1 MGFFNELIKGVAQ
14 GYSEAPSTQR
24 KKLDWAYEE
33 LEETPY
39 LHSSK
44 YLYELVDE
52 AETQDDLFSVFEHL
66 ERHQTHGIE
75 SYDKLFG
82 TAAKKYKKLGK
93 GD

>member
-1 MGFFNELIKGVAQ
+1 MGFFDELIKGVAE
-14 GYSEAPSTQR
+14 GYSEAPSIKR

-39 LHSSK
+39 LYSSN
-44 YLYELVDE
+44 YLYELVDD
-52 AETQDDLFSVFEHL
+52 AETQDDLLCVFEHL

-82 TAAKKYKKLGK
+82 KAAKKYRKFGEV
-93 GD
+93 D